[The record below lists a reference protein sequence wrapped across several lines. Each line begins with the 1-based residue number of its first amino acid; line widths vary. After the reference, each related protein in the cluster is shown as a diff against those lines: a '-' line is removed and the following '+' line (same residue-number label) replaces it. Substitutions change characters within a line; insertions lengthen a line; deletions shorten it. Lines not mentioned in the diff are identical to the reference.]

1 MADPV
6 ETAFTSHVAALAAG
20 DADAPLLVSERS
32 PGAIATVTARSG
44 QVEALRA
51 AVRERLGLEIANDAC
66 RIASGGRAMIGI
78 GPGNWL
84 FVGDEA
90 GPDTVPALADALSG
104 LASVFDQSSG
114 YAILRIEGDTAAAL
128 LGKGAYIDL
137 HPAAFPPGRAAV
149 TVIAHID
156 AILWRVSRTAYE
168 IAIFR
173 SYADSFWHWLA
184 TASAAMGIMPCLPL
198 PSCRRG
204 DENASG

>member
-6 ETAFTSHVAALAAG
+6 ETAFMSHVATLAAA

-32 PGAIATVTARSG
+32 PGAIATVMARSG
-44 QVEALRA
+44 QVEALRV
-51 AVRERLGLEIANDAC
+51 AVREGLGLEIVNEAC
-66 RIASGGRAMIGI
+66 RAASGDRAMIGI

-84 FVGDEA
+84 FVGDEV
-90 GPDTVPALADALSG
+90 GPGTVPALADALSG
-104 LASVFDQSSG
+104 FASVFDQSSG
-114 YAILRIEGDTAAAL
+114 YAILSIEGAAASAL

-137 HPAAFPPGRAAV
+137 HPASFPPGRAAV
-149 TVIAHID
+149 TAIAHID

-173 SYADSFWHWLA
+173 SYAGSFWHWLM
-184 TASAAMGIMPCLPL
+184 TASAAMGIVPCRPL
-198 PSCRRG
+198 PSCPRG